1 MLMPK
6 HHGEDRWM
14 RAPAEVR
21 VLRTADH
28 GPVLPIVEGE
38 GSARPIVWPG
48 VGAAFRSMHRI
59 ELAGGSR
66 TIVLKHEMEAT
77 YYVIRGDG
85 VVRDPDE
92 GSSASVVEGSMIFVE
107 PGTAYAFEAKGAG
120 MLLLGGPCPADPA
133 LYQRTG

>member
-1 MLMPK
+1 
-6 HHGEDRWM
+6 M
-14 RAPAEVR
+14 RAPGEVR

-28 GPVLPIVEGE
+28 GPMLPIVEGE

-48 VGAAFRSMHRI
+48 IGAALRTLHRI

-66 TIVLKHEMEAT
+66 TIVLKHAMEAA

-85 VVRDPDE
+85 VVRDSDE
-92 GSSASVVEGSMIFVE
+92 GSSEPVVEGSMIFVE
-107 PGTAYAFEAKGAG
+107 PGTAYAFEAKSAG

-133 LYQRTG
+133 LYQRSG

>member
-1 MLMPK
+1 
-6 HHGEDRWM
+6 M
-14 RAPAEVR
+14 RAPREVR

-48 VGAAFRSMHRI
+48 SGAAFRTMHRI

-66 TIVLKHEMEAT
+66 TVALKHAMEAA

-85 VVRDPDE
+85 VVRDPDTG
-92 GSSASVVEGSMIFVE
+92 GSEPLLEGSMIFVE
-107 PGTAYAFEAKGAG
+107 PGTSLPDRSRQRRDAAAWRP
-120 MLLLGGPCPADPA
+120 LSRRPCPLPEDGI
-133 LYQRTG
+133 TG

>member
-1 MLMPK
+1 
-6 HHGEDRWM
+6 M
-14 RAPAEVR
+14 RAPGEVR

-28 GPVLPIVEGE
+28 GPMLPIVEGE

-48 VGAAFRSMHRI
+48 IGAALRTLHS
-59 ELAGGSR
+59 SR
-66 TIVLKHEMEAT
+66 TIVLKHAMEAA

-92 GSSASVVEGSMIFVE
+92 GSSEPVVEGSMIFVE
-107 PGTAYAFEAKGAG
+107 PGTAYAFEAKSAG

-133 LYQRTG
+133 LYQRSG

>member
-1 MLMPK
+1 
-6 HHGEDRWM
+6 M
-14 RAPAEVR
+14 RAPREVR
-21 VLRTADH
+21 VLRAADH

-48 VGAAFRSMHRI
+48 SGAAFRTMHRI

-66 TIVLKHEMEAT
+66 TVALKHAMEAA

-92 GSSASVVEGSMIFVE
+92 RRRR
-107 PGTAYAFEAKGAG
+107 TAAG
-120 MLLLGGPCPADPA
+120 RLDDLRRARHDLPDRSRQRRDAAARRPLSRRPCPLPEA
-133 LYQRTG
+133 G